1 MTETMSPRRSFVEEL
16 REQRW
21 DDHRYYHRSY
31 VNQTLHLIS
40 ACCFL
45 TTYVL
50 LPIDPVAGALFGW
63 VIAMWPRQI
72 GHVFFEPRSYDEINQ
87 ATFAHKEAIKVGFNL
102 RRKLVLFLVWL
113 AVPLALVVSPT
124 WFGLFPAWT
133 DRPSY
138 LHSLGLLWLVLGGAG
153 LIGRTLWL
161 CATRSVQTGAAWFS
175 KILTDPFH
183 DVMMYHRAP
192 LHLLR
197 GEWLDPMHDVQGRR

>member
-1 MTETMSPRRSFVEEL
+1 MTETAAPITSFLDEL

-50 LPIDPVAGALFGW
+50 LAIHPIAASLFGW

-72 GHVFFEPRSYDEINQ
+72 GHVFFEPRSYDEINR
-87 ATFAHKEAIKVGFNL
+87 ASFAHKEAIKVGFNL
-102 RRKLVLFLVWL
+102 RRKLALFIGWI
-113 AVPLALVVSPT
+113 AVPLVLVASPT
-124 WFGLFPAWT
+124 WFGVFPAWR
-133 DRPSY
+133 DEASY
-138 LHSLGLLWLVLGGAG
+138 LHSLGVLWLALGGIG
-153 LIGRTLWL
+153 LVARTLWL
-161 CATRSVQTGAAWFS
+161 CATRGVQTGAVWFT

-183 DVMMYHRAP
+183 DVMIYHQAP

-197 GEWLDPMHDVQGRR
+197 GEWLDPMHDVQARR

>member
-1 MTETMSPRRSFVEEL
+1 MTETMARISFLDEL

-50 LPIDPVAGALFGW
+50 LPIYPIAGALFGW
-63 VIAMWPRQI
+63 LVAMWPRQI
-72 GHVFFEPRSYDEINQ
+72 GHVFFEPREYDEINK

-102 RRKLVLFLVWL
+102 RRKLALFLVWL
-113 AVPLALVVSPT
+113 AVPATLYFSPT
-124 WFGLFPAWT
+124 CFGLLPDST
-133 DRPSY
+133 Y
-138 LHSLGLLWLVLGGAG
+138 LHSLGVLWLG
-153 LIGRTLWL
+153 LAAIGLVARTLWL
-161 CATRSVQTGAAWFS
+161 CATRSVQTGAAWFT

-183 DVMMYHRAP
+183 DVMIYYKAP
-192 LHLLR
+192 LHLLK
-197 GEWLDPMHDVQGRR
+197 GEWLDPMHDVQDRR

>member
-1 MTETMSPRRSFVEEL
+1 MTETMAPRSSFVEEL

-31 VNQTLHLIS
+31 VNQALHLVS

-50 LPIDPVAGALFGW
+50 LVMNPITGALFGW

-72 GHVFFEPRSYDEINQ
+72 GHVFFEPRSYDQINQ

-113 AVPLALVVSPT
+113 AVPLVLVATPT
-124 WFGLFPAWT
+124 WFGAFPAWT
-133 DRPSY
+133 DRSSY
-138 LHSLGLLWLVLGGAG
+138 LHSLGVVWLVLGGAG
-153 LIGRTLWL
+153 LVARTLWL
-161 CATRSVQTGAAWFS
+161 CATRSVQTGAVWFT

-197 GEWLDPMHDVQGRR
+197 GEWLDPMHDVQARR